1 MSLPTVHHETR
12 ASRRAHG
19 ARWRRGAVLP
29 AMLPAAALALGL
41 SACASPTA
49 ESPAQGAPSPTTSTT
64 AGFAPLTVDNCGSE
78 VVFDAP
84 PERVVTIKSTATETM
99 LALGLEDRL
108 VGTAFSDGPLPEGLA
123 DAAAAVPVLS
133 EKVPGQEALLASE
146 PDLVYAGWESN
157 FSAEGAGERPTLA
170 ALGIASYVSP
180 AACLGE
186 GYQPDPL
193 TFDVVFDGIR
203 EVGAIFGVQ
212 ERAEDLVAEQ
222 EATLAGV
229 DAPTGTTTA
238 LWFSSGSD
246 TPYVGA
252 GIGAPQ
258 MIMDAAGL
266 TNIFADVHESWTSVG
281 WEQVVAADPDVIVLV
296 DSAWGSTE
304 KKIGVLESNPATSQ
318 LTAVREKRYL
328 VVPFPASEAGV
339 RNADAVADLVAQLA
353 ALPAVG

>member
-1 MSLPTVHHETR
+1 MSLPTVHR
-12 ASRRAHG
+12 PSRLA
-19 ARWRRGAVLP
+19 ALP
-29 AMLPAAALALGL
+29 AAAALALGL
-41 SACASPTA
+41 AACAAPAA
-49 ESPAQGAPSPTTSTT
+49 EAPAADAPAPTTSTT
-64 AGFAPLTVDNCGSE
+64 AGFAPLTVDNCGVE
-78 VVFDAP
+78 VAFDAP

-108 VGTAFSDGPLPEGLA
+108 VGTAFSDGPVPDDL
-123 DAAAAVPVLS
+123 AAAYASVPVLS
-133 EKVPGQEALLASE
+133 EKVPGQEALLATE

-157 FSAEGAGERPTLA
+157 FSAEGAGERDALA
-170 ALGIASYVSP
+170 ALDIASYVSP
-180 AACLGE
+180 AACQGD

-193 TFDVVFDGIR
+193 TFEGVFDGIR
-203 EVGAIFGVQ
+203 EVAAIFGVP
-212 ERAEDLVAEQ
+212 ERAEELVAEQ
-222 EATLAGV
+222 QATL
-229 DAPTGTTTA
+229 DEIEAPAAATTA

-258 MIMDAAGL
+258 MIMEAAGL
-266 TNIFADVHESWTSVG
+266 TNIFADVRESWTSVG

-304 KKIGVLESNPATSQ
+304 KKIGVLEANPATSQ

-339 RNADAVADLVAQLA
+339 RNADAVADLVDQLA